1 MHFLIWRGSSAGES
15 VGFITRRSRV
25 QISLSLQI
33 STMKKFIIFTLF
45 SLTVIA
51 CSKSDDNQVEEV
63 VEEFEQ
69 IFSCTSYDDLLDPQ
83 NTDQDNLMQ
92 YWTKFVDDVKCSRGG
107 PDYSERNPSLNI
119 FFEYRSPAQIAAGV
133 TPDHIAYS
141 TFSGYCNDSR
151 VNVGVLYTE
160 WTEKNLLQRLWI
172 MYHEFGHDVYK
183 YEHSNDPA
191 DIMYPASTR
200 SDIDLNDFINA
211 KDRMF
216 KRSFTGIKYISCPGE

>member
-1 MHFLIWRGSSAGES
+1 MKRFILSSL
-15 VGFITRRSRV
+15 F
-25 QISLSLQI
+25 ISLLV
-33 STMKKFIIFTLF
+33 T
-45 SLTVIA
+45 A
-51 CSKSDDNQVEEV
+51 CSKDTETQVEEV

-69 IFSCTSYDDLLDPQ
+69 IFSCVSYDDLLDPK
-83 NTDQDNLMQ
+83 NTNQDDLMQ
-92 YWTKFVDDVKCSRGG
+92 YWAKFVEDVKCSRGG

-119 FFEYRSPAQIAAGV
+119 FFEYRSAAQISAGV

-141 TFSGYCNDSR
+141 TFSGYCNDNR
-151 VNVGVLYTE
+151 VNVGVLYNE

-183 YEHSNDPA
+183 YEHSTDPA
-191 DIMYPASTR
+191 DIMYPSSTR
-200 SDIDLNDFINA
+200 SDIDINDFIEA

>member
-1 MHFLIWRGSSAGES
+1 MKRFILSFL
-15 VGFITRRSRV
+15 F
-25 QISLSLQI
+25 ISLLV
-33 STMKKFIIFTLF
+33 T
-45 SLTVIA
+45 A
-51 CSKSDDNQVEEV
+51 CSKDSETQVEEV

-69 IFSCTSYDDLLDPQ
+69 IFSCVSYDDLLDPK
-83 NTDQDNLMQ
+83 NTNQDDLMQ
-92 YWTKFVDDVKCSRGG
+92 YWVKFVEDVKCSRGG

-119 FFEYRSPAQIAAGV
+119 FFEYRSAAQISAGV

-141 TFSGYCNDSR
+141 TFTGYCNDNR
-151 VNVGVLYTE
+151 VNVGVLYNE

-183 YEHSNDPA
+183 YEHSTNPA
-191 DIMYPASTR
+191 DIMYPSSTR
-200 SDIDLNDFINA
+200 SDIDINDFIEA